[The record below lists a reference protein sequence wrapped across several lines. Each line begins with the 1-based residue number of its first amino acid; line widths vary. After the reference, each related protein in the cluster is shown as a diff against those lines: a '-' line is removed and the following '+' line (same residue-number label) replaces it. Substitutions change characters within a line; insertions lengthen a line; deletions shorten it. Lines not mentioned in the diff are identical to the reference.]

1 MIKRSHSR
9 FFWTLFSLVCLILFV
24 VFLTAGIVIVRFV
37 DRSIKRTLDETLHY
51 ATGEIGRVE
60 TETKIDFVEFVDP
73 DEDEPKV
80 GGTQFP
86 AYLFRIVQAKPDPN
100 ATELSD
106 DDEIQMLRGDYAY
119 FDDPDSWR
127 ALFDIMLKSKRPVN
141 WISSETLCFEVERDE
156 DGILLIAVIDY
167 AGYRSL
173 LVRLELSVAAGVI
186 ALAGAFLLMMNAVA
200 TRILEPVELAWEN
213 QERFVGDASHEIKT
227 PLAIILSTSELSA
240 SDDPVENERRF
251 AVIRDEAR
259 RINLLVSRMLESA
272 RIKNKAARHSN
283 DAVFSLSDAVM
294 ECTLRYE
301 SLLYEQGV
309 ETVTDVEDGLYIC
322 AEESAFKQV
331 LCALLDNAV
340 KYTPSGQRA
349 SVTAHRHHHEAE
361 ITARTEGRGIKESER
376 EVIFERF
383 YRADVGRLHV
393 EGSYGLGL
401 AICKNLIETM
411 GGTIRCESD
420 GETYT
425 SFVIT
430 MKLARHPQEKKKRLT
445 NARGMV

>member
-1 MIKRSHSR
+1 MIKRFHSR

-24 VFLTAGIVIVRFV
+24 VFLIAGFVIVRFM
-37 DRSIKRTLDETLHY
+37 DSSIRRTLDDTLSY
-51 ATGEIGRVE
+51 AHGDLGGKSEPE
-60 TETKIDFVEFVDP
+60 LDLAEFIDP
-73 DEDEPKV
+73 DEPKV

-86 AYLFRIVQAKPDPN
+86 SYLFRIVQAEPDPN
-100 ATELSD
+100 AAALSEG
-106 DDEIQMLRGDYAY
+106 DEIELLRGDYVY
-119 FDDPDSWR
+119 YDEPESWR
-127 ALFDIMLKSKRPVN
+127 ELIDQMLKSKRAVN
-141 WISSETLCFEVERDE
+141 WITPERLCYETERSE
-156 DGILLIAVIDY
+156 DGILIAVIDY
-167 AGYRSL
+167 SGYRSL
-173 LVRLELSVAAGVI
+173 LVRLELSVAAGVL
-186 ALAGAFLLMMNAVA
+186 ALAGAFLLVMNMVA
-200 TRILEPVELAWEN
+200 KRILEPVEQAWGN

-240 SDDPVENERRF
+240 SDDPAENERRF
-251 AVIRDEAR
+251 SVIRDEAR

-272 RIKNKAARHSN
+272 RIKNKAAQHRN

-309 ETVTDVEDGLYIC
+309 ETVTDVEDGLWVC
-322 AEESAFKQV
+322 AEENAFKQV

-340 KYTPSGQRA
+340 KYTPKGQTA
-349 SVTAHRHHHEAE
+349 SVFARKKHREAE
-361 ITARTEGRGIKESER
+361 ITARTEGRGIKESEQA
-376 EVIFERF
+376 VIFERF
-383 YRADVGRLHV
+383 YRADVGRMHV

-425 SFVIT
+425 SFIIT
-430 MKLARHPQEKKKRLT
+430 MKLAHEPHDKKKRLT
-445 NARGMV
+445 K